1 MKLYRTFI
9 LILIGLIISHH
20 SQSQTDSLIYD
31 SASLKIIEVSENAF
45 VHISFLDTKDYG
57 KVACNGMLVIND
69 KEAVVLETPVD
80 DQVSEE
86 LINWIEKE
94 HQATINA
101 VIVHHFHVDCLGG
114 LKAFHQRNIPSYSH
128 EMTIELAGQRG
139 NELPL
144 LSIEQGQ
151 QTLVGDH
158 IISSHYFGPAHTDDN
173 IVSYYENENILF
185 GGCMIKSLGAK
196 EGNLA
201 DANVPEWS
209 QTLAKL
215 KTELS
220 EIQLVIPGH
229 GKEGGSELLDYTI
242 KLFGKY

>member
-1 MKLYRTFI
+1 MRMYRAFI
-9 LILIGLIISHH
+9 ILLVLSF
-20 SQSQTDSLIYD
+20 SKQVQSQTDSLVYD
-31 SASLKIIEVSENAF
+31 TATLQIRQLSDKSFI
-45 VHISFLDTKDYG
+45 HISFLDTQDYG
-57 KVACNGMLVIND
+57 KVECNGMLVIDN

-158 IISSHYFGPAHTDDN
+158 IISSHYFGPAHTEDN